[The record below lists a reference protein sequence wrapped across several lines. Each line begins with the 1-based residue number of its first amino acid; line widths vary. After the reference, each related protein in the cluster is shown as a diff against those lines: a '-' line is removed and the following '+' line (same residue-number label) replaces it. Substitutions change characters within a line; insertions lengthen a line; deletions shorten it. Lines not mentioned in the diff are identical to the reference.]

1 MENKSRTRALGM
13 LGLAMRAGKV
23 IIGTELVCRAMRQGR
38 IRLVVVSGTA
48 SAATKKTLSNK
59 CEFYKVNTVVVD
71 TDTAELG
78 RLLGKTYAP
87 AAVGITDD
95 GFAREIRLAAQ
106 SPAVEAEL
114 RERKFPEGNR

>member
-1 MENKSRTRALGM
+1 M